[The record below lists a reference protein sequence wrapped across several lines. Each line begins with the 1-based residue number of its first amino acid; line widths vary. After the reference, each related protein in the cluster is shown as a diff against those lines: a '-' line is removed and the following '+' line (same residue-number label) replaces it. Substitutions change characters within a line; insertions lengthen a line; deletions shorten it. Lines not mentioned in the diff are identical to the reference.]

1 MFRVIPFV
9 GVVALAGC
17 GDRGKTAGNE
27 NVKRPPA
34 RLEFDG
40 YVYVPTE
47 TSDFK
52 ILERVRAQTRSVFT
66 GLRRSRVM
74 VSRREVQGATTDNLV
89 KEAVTV
95 VDTASGQRNVALR
108 VRYRFVGRP
117 EVANSVDDRKELA
130 LGLLH
135 REDDAVAERV
145 LQECTASPEQR
156 KGGSSAVGLDFDPS
170 LPSCKAAMD
179 AEQAAIDA
187 ARAKVPEL
195 AGGSAEDTVV
205 TVEEVRRL
213 YIPTRVT
220 VELRDRTRGEIAPR
234 YAPLDRPEE
243 PEGDARIATAE
254 PSGVERPEE
263 SGAERPEEP
272 GAERPEGLDPAAVI
286 IDPDL
291 STRRTPEEQALAA
304 EGALLPKLPTAGGA
318 SLEGGRRRLPEVVGP
333 AAAQAQQRKVES
345 TNERFEIPFETLA
358 DPKFLVVWLSL
369 LMAYPILR
377 GDPRKRR

>member
-1 MFRVIPFV
+1 ML
-9 GVVALAGC
+9 ALAGC

-27 NVKRPPA
+27 DAKRPPA

-40 YVYVPTE
+40 YIYVPTE

-74 VSRREVQGATTDNLV
+74 VSRREVQGATTDKFV

-108 VRYRFVGRP
+108 VRYRFVARP
-117 EVANSVDDRKELA
+117 EVANGIDDRKEIA

-135 REDDAVAERV
+135 REDDAIAERV
-145 LQECTASPEQR
+145 LQECTAKPEQR

-195 AGGSAEDTVV
+195 AGEAPASAKDTVV

-220 VELRDRTRGEIAPR
+220 VELRDRKPGEIAPR
-234 YAPLDRPEE
+234 YVPLDGPEE
-243 PEGDARIATAE
+243 PEKDGRIATAE
-254 PSGVERPEE
+254 PSG
-263 SGAERPEEP
+263 AERLEEL
-272 GAERPEGLDPAAVI
+272 EPAAVI

-291 STRRTPEEQALAA
+291 STRRTPEEQAVA
-304 EGALLPKLPTAGGA
+304 EGTLLPKMPVTGGT
-318 SLEGGRRRLPEVVGP
+318 SVESGGRRLPEVVSP
-333 AAAQAQQRKVES
+333 AAAQAQQRKAEPA
-345 TNERFEIPFETLA
+345 NERFEIPFETLA

>member
-1 MFRVIPFV
+1 MVALLRAVVRVLPVF
-9 GVVALAGC
+9 GVLALAGC

-27 NVKRPPA
+27 DVKRTPA

-40 YVYVPTE
+40 YIYVPTE

-74 VSRREVQGATTDNLV
+74 VSRREVQGATTDNFV

-108 VRYRFVGRP
+108 VRYRFVARP
-117 EVANSVDDRKELA
+117 EVANGIDDRKEIA

-145 LQECTASPEQR
+145 LQECTAKPEQR

-195 AGGSAEDTVV
+195 AGEAPAKDTVV
-205 TVEEVRRL
+205 TVDEVRRL

-220 VELRDRTRGEIAPR
+220 VELRDRKPGEIAPR

-243 PEGDARIATAE
+243 AEDGGRIATAE
-254 PSGVERPEE
+254 PSG
-263 SGAERPEEP
+263 AERLEEL
-272 GAERPEGLDPAAVI
+272 EPAAVI

-291 STRRTPEEQALAA
+291 STRRTPEEQAVAD
-304 EGALLPKLPTAGGA
+304 GALLPKLPVAGGTNVE
-318 SLEGGRRRLPEVVGP
+318 SGGRRLPEVVSP
-333 AAAQAQQRKVES
+333 AAAQAQQRKAEPA
-345 TNERFEIPFETLA
+345 NERFEIPFETLA